1 MENKVVSTI
10 VIIGLLMLGLGMLQR
25 ARALGCSPS
34 QLQCIEVCDDEDI
47 PHEQCVKEC
56 GCSELNLL
64 LHSKP
69 AGRKKEHPVDIS
81 QFAVQF
87 IAFNTLW

>member
-64 LHSKP
+64 FHSKP

-81 QFAVQF
+81 QFSSSL
-87 IAFNTLW
+87 FNTLW